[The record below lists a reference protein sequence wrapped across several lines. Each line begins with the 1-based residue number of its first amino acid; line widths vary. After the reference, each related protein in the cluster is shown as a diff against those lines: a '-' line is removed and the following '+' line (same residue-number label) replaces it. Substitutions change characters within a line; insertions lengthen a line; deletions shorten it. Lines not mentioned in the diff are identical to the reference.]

1 MTAETDSIT
10 TSSPIKS
17 SMHGEEQPRKDPM
30 KIYTQIG
37 DDGTVTAFSTCST
50 ADVQVEAQVTGPL
63 YPEKI
68 SGYKLE
74 ADNTGVNHLVFDEEQ
89 YKAHLKQE
97 QEAAAIAAAETKLA
111 EVSREALLTGVDDD
125 TALTMAPLYPEWEP
139 GTEYKTGQRLRFGDG
154 GFVKVL
160 QDHKSQADWLPDATP
175 SLYSVISDPAEE
187 WPEFRQPTGA
197 HDVYMAGDKTTYK
210 GDHYIC
216 KADNTAHSPEE
227 YPEAWEKA
235 AE

>member
-1 MTAETDSIT
+1 
-10 TSSPIKS
+10 
-17 SMHGEEQPRKDPM
+17 MHGEEQPRKDPM

-37 DDGTVTAFSTCST
+37 DDGSVTAFSTCST
-50 ADVQVEAQVTGPL
+50 ADVQVDAEVTGPL

-74 ADNTGVNHLVFDEEQ
+74 PDNTGVNHLVFDEEQ
-89 YKAHLKQE
+89 YKAHIKQE
-97 QEAAAIAAAETKLA
+97 QEAAALAEAENRLA
-111 EVSREALLTGVDDD
+111 EVSRDALLAGVDDEV
-125 TALTMAPLYPEWEP
+125 ALSMVCLYPVWQT
-139 GTEYKTGQRLRFGDG
+139 GQTYKAGQRLRFGDG

-160 QDHKSQADWLPDATP
+160 QDHTSQADWLPDATP

-187 WPEFRQPTGA
+187 WPEFKQPTGA

-210 GDHYIC
+210 GEHYTC

>member
-1 MTAETDSIT
+1 
-10 TSSPIKS
+10 
-17 SMHGEEQPRKDPM
+17 MHGEEQPRKDPM

-63 YPEKI
+63 YPEKL

-74 ADNTGVNHLVFDEEQ
+74 ADNTGVNHLVFDEDQ

-111 EVSREALLTGVDDD
+111 EVSREALLADVDDEV
-125 TALTMAPLYPEWEP
+125 ALSMVCLYPVWQT
-139 GTEYKTGQRLRFGDG
+139 GQTYKAGQRLRFGDG

-160 QDHKSQADWLPDATP
+160 QDHTSQADWLPDATP

-187 WPEFRQPTGA
+187 WPEFKQPTGA

-210 GDHYIC
+210 GEHYTC

>member
-1 MTAETDSIT
+1 
-10 TSSPIKS
+10 
-17 SMHGEEQPRKDPM
+17 M
-30 KIYTQIG
+30 KIYVQIG

-50 ADVQVEAQVTGPL
+50 ADVQVEAEVTGPL
-63 YPEKI
+63 YPEKL

-74 ADNTGVNHLVFDEEQ
+74 PDNTGVNCLVFDEEQ
-89 YKAHLKQE
+89 YRFCIKRE
-97 QEAAAIAAAETKLA
+97 QEAAAMAAAETKLA
-111 EVSREALLTGVDDD
+111 EVSREALLADVDDEV
-125 TALTMAPLYPEWEP
+125 ALSMVCLYPVWQT
-139 GTEYKTGQRLRFGDG
+139 GQTYKAGQRLRFGDG

-160 QDHKSQADWLPDATP
+160 QDHTSQADWLPDATP

-187 WPEFRQPTGA
+187 WPEFKQPTGA

-210 GDHYIC
+210 GEHYTC

>member
-1 MTAETDSIT
+1 
-10 TSSPIKS
+10 
-17 SMHGEEQPRKDPM
+17 MHGEEQPRKDPM

-63 YPEKI
+63 YPEKL

-74 ADNTGVNHLVFDEEQ
+74 ADNTGVNHLVFDEDQ

-111 EVSREALLTGVDDD
+111 EVSREALLTGVDDE
-125 TALTMAPLYPEWEP
+125 TALSMAPLYPEWEP

-197 HDVYMAGDKTTYK
+197 HDVYNTGDKTTYK
-210 GDHYIC
+210 GEHYTC
-216 KADNTAHSPEE
+216 LRDNVAHSPEAL
-227 YPEAWEKA
+227 PDVWEKA
-235 AE
+235 E

>member
-1 MTAETDSIT
+1 
-10 TSSPIKS
+10 
-17 SMHGEEQPRKDPM
+17 M
-30 KIYTQIG
+30 KIYVSLDPEGGVMAISTQSTPGIQTEAEFE
-37 DDGTVTAFSTCST
+37 GT
-50 ADVQVEAQVTGPL
+50 L

-74 ADNTGVNHLVFDEEQ
+74 PDNTGVNCLVFDEEQ
-89 YKAHLKQE
+89 YAAYLKLE
-97 QEAAAIAAAETKLA
+97 REAVAIAAAETKLA

-160 QDHKSQADWLPDATP
+160 QDHTSQADWLPDATP
-175 SLYSVISDPAEE
+175 SLYSVISDPAVE

-197 HDVYMAGDKTTYK
+197 HDVYNTGDKVTFK
-210 GDHYIC
+210 GEHYTC
-216 KADNTAHSPEE
+216 QRDNVAHSPEAL
-227 YPEAWEKA
+227 PDAWEKA
-235 AE
+235 E

>member
-1 MTAETDSIT
+1 
-10 TSSPIKS
+10 
-17 SMHGEEQPRKDPM
+17 M

-63 YPEKI
+63 YPEKL

-74 ADNTGVNHLVFDEEQ
+74 ADNTGVNHLVFDEDQ

-111 EVSREALLTGVDDD
+111 EVSREALLADVDDEV
-125 TALTMAPLYPEWEP
+125 ALSMVCLYPVWQT
-139 GTEYKTGQRLRFGDG
+139 GQTYKAGQRLRFGDG

-160 QDHKSQADWLPDATP
+160 QDHTSQADWLPDATP

-187 WPEFRQPTGA
+187 WPEFKQPTGA

-210 GDHYIC
+210 GEHYTC

>member
-1 MTAETDSIT
+1 
-10 TSSPIKS
+10 
-17 SMHGEEQPRKDPM
+17 MHGEEQPRKDPM

-74 ADNTGVNHLVFDEEQ
+74 PDNTGVNHLVFDEEQ

-97 QEAAAIAAAETKLA
+97 QEAAALAEAENRLA
-111 EVSREALLTGVDDD
+111 EVSRDALLAGVDDEV
-125 TALTMAPLYPEWEP
+125 ALTMACLYREWEV
-139 GTEYKTGQRLRFGDG
+139 GATFKRWERFRYKDGFFKALHDCTGEED
-154 GFVKVL
+154 K
-160 QDHKSQADWLPDATP
+160 KPDETP

-197 HDVYMAGDKTTYK
+197 HDVYNTGDKVTFK
-210 GDHYIC
+210 GEHYTC
-216 KADNTAHSPEE
+216 QRDNVAHSPEAL
-227 YPEAWEKA
+227 PDAWEKA
-235 AE
+235 E

>member
-1 MTAETDSIT
+1 
-10 TSSPIKS
+10 
-17 SMHGEEQPRKDPM
+17 M
-30 KIYTQIG
+30 KIYVQIG
-37 DDGTVTAFSTCST
+37 DDGSVTAFSTCST
-50 ADVQVEAQVTGPL
+50 AAVQVEAEVTGPL
-63 YPEKI
+63 YPEKL

-74 ADNTGVNHLVFDEEQ
+74 PDNTGVNHLVFDDEQ
-89 YKAHLKQE
+89 YRFCIKRE

-111 EVSREALLTGVDDD
+111 EVSREALLADVDDEV
-125 TALTMAPLYPEWEP
+125 ALSMVCLYPVWQT
-139 GTEYKTGQRLRFGDG
+139 GQTYKAGQRLRFGDG

-160 QDHKSQADWLPDATP
+160 QDHTSQADWLPDATP

-187 WPEFRQPTGA
+187 WPEFKQPTGA

-210 GDHYIC
+210 GEHYTC

>member
-1 MTAETDSIT
+1 
-10 TSSPIKS
+10 
-17 SMHGEEQPRKDPM
+17 MHGEEQPRKDPM

-63 YPEKI
+63 YPEKL

-74 ADNTGVNHLVFDEEQ
+74 ADNTGVNHLVFDEDQ

-111 EVSREALLTGVDDD
+111 EVSREALLTGVDDE
-125 TALTMAPLYPEWEP
+125 TALSMAPLYPEWEP

-160 QDHKSQADWLPDATP
+160 QDHKSQADWLPDKTP
-175 SLYSVISDPAEE
+175 SLYVVLSDPAEE

-210 GDHYIC
+210 GDHYTC

-227 YPEAWEKA
+227 LPDAWEKA

>member
-1 MTAETDSIT
+1 
-10 TSSPIKS
+10 
-17 SMHGEEQPRKDPM
+17 M

-50 ADVQVEAQVTGPL
+50 ADVQVDAEVTGPL

-74 ADNTGVNHLVFDEEQ
+74 PDNTGVNHLVFDEEQ
-89 YKAHLKQE
+89 YKANIKQE
-97 QEAAAIAAAETKLA
+97 QEAAALAEAENRLA
-111 EVSREALLTGVDDD
+111 EVSRDALLDGVDDQ
-125 TALTMAPLYPEWEP
+125 TALSMAPLYPEWDP
-139 GTEYKTGQRLRFGDG
+139 NGVLYKAGRRVRYKDG
-154 GFVKVL
+154 FYRAL
-160 QDHKSQADWLPDATP
+160 QDHKSQADRTPDTAV
-175 SLYSVISDPAEE
+175 SLFVSISDPAEE
-187 WPEFRQPTGA
+187 WPEFKQPTGA

-210 GDHYIC
+210 GEHYTC

>member
-1 MTAETDSIT
+1 
-10 TSSPIKS
+10 
-17 SMHGEEQPRKDPM
+17 MHGEEQPRKDPM

-63 YPEKI
+63 YPEKL

-74 ADNTGVNHLVFDEEQ
+74 ADNTGVNHLVFDEDQ

-111 EVSREALLTGVDDD
+111 EVSREALLADVDDEV
-125 TALTMAPLYPEWEP
+125 ALSMVCLYPVWQT
-139 GTEYKTGQRLRFGDG
+139 GQTYKAGQRLRFGDG

-160 QDHKSQADWLPDATP
+160 QDHTSQADWLPDATP

-187 WPEFRQPTGA
+187 WPEFKQPTGA

-210 GDHYIC
+210 GEHYTC

-227 YPEAWEKA
+227 LPDAWEKA